1 MTILHID
8 SSARTQNS
16 VTRDLT
22 GRIVAKLG
30 GDVIRRDLAQ
40 GEPLLNQN
48 WVEANATDLAN
59 RTDAQREALAISDT
73 LVAELQDADTIV
85 IGVPVYN
92 FGIPAALK
100 LWVDQIA
107 RARVTFHYTSDGPR
121 GLLTGKRAIIAVAS
135 GGVPVDSPV
144 DFATPYMRQ
153 IMNFIGISDITIV
166 AADAMGADADKAMTK
181 AVAQIDALA
190 A

>member
-8 SSARTQNS
+8 SSARTENS

-22 GRIVAKLG
+22 ARIVAKLG
-30 GDVIRRDLAQ
+30 GEVIRRDLAQ
-40 GEPLLNQN
+40 GAPLLTQS
-48 WVEANATDLAN
+48 WVEANATDAAA
-59 RTDAQREALAISDT
+59 RTDAQREALATSDT

-85 IGVPVYN
+85 IGVPIYN

-100 LWVDQIA
+100 LWVDQVA
-107 RARVTFHYTSDGPR
+107 RARVTFHYTADGPR

-144 DFATPYMRQ
+144 DFATPYMRHV
-153 IMNFIGISDITIV
+153 MNFVGISDVTIV
-166 AADAMGADADKAMTK
+166 AADALGADSDKALGNATR
-181 AVAQIDALA
+181 QIEALSA
-190 A
+190 